1 MVMPSRVAA
10 LLLLAGVA
18 LADHPCTSEVASAC
32 PDRPG
37 SDVAACLKDTES
49 HDTVT
54 QISSE
59 CTDYIAINTACA
71 EDIEKKCDEAFFT
84 DDTIPC
90 LTQWNEREDLTER
103 CQGVLKWA
111 VPEED
116 EELDDLDEATD
127 ELGLTEDEA
136 KEKDEEWRARRKA
149 ARGDAIERLKMKE
162 ADRKKEE
169 DRVALEEF
177 KKSDPE
183 GYAAFIQQQEE
194 EAKQKAE
201 FARLE
206 RMRAAA
212 WERKKRQE
220 AGLSE
225 DGEEP
230 PKEAKKSKK
239 QKKQAT
245 EEESADFGGAKAGTK
260 KKGGSLLYSL
270 FSFAFVGLVVYVVYY
285 LAVVAPSQPGTR
297 SGRGSGK
304 KGKKS
309 R

>member
-1 MVMPSRVAA
+1 MAPMSHVKVFLLFVAGA
-10 LLLLAGVA
+10 FAEHSCV
-18 LADHPCTSEVASAC
+18 SEVAAAC

-37 SDVAACLKDTES
+37 SETAACLKDTES

-54 QISSE
+54 EISSD
-59 CTDYIAINTACA
+59 CTDFIAVNTACA

-84 DDTIPC
+84 DDTVPC

-111 VPEED
+111 VPEEED
-116 EELDDLDEATD
+116 LDDLEESTD
-127 ELGLTEDEA
+127 ELGLTEEEA
-136 KEKDEEWRARRKA
+136 KAKDDEWRARRKA
-149 ARGDAIERLKMKE
+149 ARGDAIELLKMKE

-177 KKSDPE
+177 KKNDPE

-194 EAKQKAE
+194 EEKQKRE

-212 WERKKRQE
+212 WERQKNKE
-220 AGLSE
+220 AGLTE
-225 DGEEP
+225 EGEEP
-230 PKEAKKSKK
+230 PKPKKKSKK
-239 QKKQAT
+239 KTQES
-245 EEESADFGGAKAGTK
+245 EEESASFGGAKAGTK

-270 FSFAFVGLVVYVVYY
+270 CSFAFVGLVVYAIYY
-285 LAVVAPSQPGTR
+285 LAIVAPSQPGAR

-304 KGKKS
+304 KGKKG